1 MNPMPSTTN
10 RRLVITLSVLFF
22 LALALFALYKIPSP
36 VSTALH
42 TRFRWTRAVIASY
55 DWGAGLPVTPVDVR
69 VSAADG
75 MTQVFVPAGDFQMGT
90 NEKNAQKNR
99 PVHVVTLSAFW
110 VDQTEVTNA
119 MYARCVAAEEC
130 PLPAPEQNPFYG
142 KSKYN
147 DYPVVYVTWNAA
159 DVYCRWAGRRLP
171 TEAEWEKAARG
182 TDGRIY
188 PWGNDPPNESRANFD
203 LNLGAPLPA
212 DRYPLGASPYG
223 ALNMAGNVREWVA
236 DWFHQYYYLV
246 APPENPLGPPSGELK
261 SLRGGSY
268 LDGDSEIRTF
278 NRFEHAPLSPG
289 INRGFR
295 CASDEK

>member
-1 MNPMPSTTN
+1 MKPIY
-10 RRLVITLSVLFF
+10 RRAAIALAVISL
-22 LALALFALYKIPSP
+22 LALLALYKIPSP

-42 TRFRWTRAVIASY
+42 AQVLRTRAVVASY
-55 DWGAGLPVTPVDVR
+55 DWGADMPVTPVATR
-69 VSAADG
+69 LSSADG

-90 NEKNAQKNR
+90 NERNAQKNR
-99 PVHVVTLSAFW
+99 PVHAVTLSAFW

-119 MYARCVAAEEC
+119 MYAQCIEAGACPHPGGAA
-130 PLPAPEQNPFYG
+130 NPFFG
-142 KSKYN
+142 KSKYAN
-147 DYPVVYVTWNAA
+147 HPVVYVTWNAA
-159 DVYCRWAGRRLP
+159 DRYCRWAKRRLP

-182 TDGRIY
+182 ADGRAY
-188 PWGNDPPNESRANFD
+188 PWGNDPPDESRANFD

-246 APPENPLGPPSGELK
+246 APPENPQGPPGGEHK

-268 LDGDSEIRTF
+268 LDGANEIRAF
-278 NRFEHAPLSPG
+278 SRFDHEPLSGG

-295 CASDEK
+295 CASDAEE

>member
-1 MNPMPSTTN
+1 
-10 RRLVITLSVLFF
+10 
-22 LALALFALYKIPSP
+22 
-36 VSTALH
+36 
-42 TRFRWTRAVIASY
+42 
-55 DWGAGLPVTPVDVR
+55 
-69 VSAADG
+69 
-75 MTQVFVPAGDFQMGT
+75 
-90 NEKNAQKNR
+90 
-99 PVHVVTLSAFW
+99 VTLSAFW

-182 TDGRIY
+182 TDGRVY

-223 ALNMAGNVREWVA
+223 ALNMAGNVR
-236 DWFHQYYYLV
+236 
-246 APPENPLGPPSGELK
+246 GELR

-268 LDGDSEIRTF
+268 LDGASEIRTF

-295 CASDEK
+295 CVSDEE